1 MQSHGAEMLR
11 VACCYLT
18 EAGLNVCAPIHD
30 AVLIEAGEQEI
41 EAVAKQAKNLMA
53 RASRVILDGFEI
65 RTDVDIIRYPGRYD
79 DDRVGDMWNRVMG
92 LLEQIENASESC
104 GQKTTNPSQVGDK

>member
-1 MQSHGAEMLR
+1 MLR
-11 VACCYLT
+11 LACCFLT

-30 AVLIEAGEQEI
+30 AVLIEAAEEEI
-41 EAVAKQAKNLMA
+41 EERVSQAQLQMA
-53 RASRVILDGFEI
+53 RASRIVLDGFEI
-65 RTDVDIIRYPGRYD
+65 RTDVDIIRCPDRYD
-79 DDRVGDMWNRVMG
+79 DPRIGEMWNRVMG